1 MINLILCG
9 GSGTR
14 LWPISRTLLPKQFVP
29 LFNEQSLFQ
38 KTVLRNQSFC
48 DQFLIVSNQE
58 QYFLALDQ
66 IQALQKENNTHIQT
80 QFILEPIGRNTAPAI
95 ALACMAADPDAILF
109 ATPSDHLIKNQVA
122 YEAAVAKAKQ
132 LAEQDK
138 LVTFGI
144 QPTYPET
151 GFGYIEAQGED
162 VLSFKEKP
170 EYSVAESYL
179 EQGNFY
185 WNSGMFCFKAKVFLA
200 ELEQHAPEM
209 FKACQ
214 EAYQNTQ
221 QGEFLR
227 IPMADMQAIPADS
240 IDYAVMEKSNHVK
253 VVPSD
258 IDWSDLGS
266 FEALDQELE
275 KDTKGNTQTEKTL
288 LLNAKNNLII
298 EGERTISLIDI
309 EGLMIIDT
317 ADALLIAPKGSGQK
331 VKQIVE
337 KLKAQGSDLPQI
349 HRTAHRPWGTYTIL
363 ESEEKYKIKRIVVK
377 PGKTLSLQKHLH
389 RSEHWVVVSGTATV
403 TVGEKVQLVRPNEST
418 YIPIGEKH
426 RLANDGRL
434 DLVLIEAQVGEYT
447 GEDDII
453 RFEDNYGRQ

>member
-48 DQFLIVSNQE
+48 EQFLIVSNQE

-66 IQALQKENNTHIQT
+66 MQALQKENNTHIQT
-80 QFILEPIGRNTAPAI
+80 QFILEPVGRNTAPAI
-95 ALACMAADPDAILF
+95 ALACMAADPDAIIF
-109 ATPSDHLIKNQVA
+109 ATPSDHLIKDQEA

-151 GFGYIEAQGED
+151 GFGYIEAQDEN

-170 EYSVAESYL
+170 DYSVAESYL
-179 EQGNFY
+179 KQGNFY
-185 WNSGMFCFKAKVFLA
+185 WNSGMFCFKAGVFLA
-200 ELEQHAPEM
+200 ELEQYAPNI

-214 EAYQNTQ
+214 IAYQHTQ

-240 IDYAVMEKSNHVK
+240 IDYAVMEKSSHVK
-253 VVPSD
+253 VVPSN

-275 KDTKGNTQTEKTL
+275 KDADGNTQTEKAL

-309 EGLMIIDT
+309 ENLMVIDT

-337 KLKAQGSDLPQI
+337 QLKTQGSDLPQI

-403 TVGEKVQLVRPNEST
+403 TVGENVQLVRPNEST

-453 RFEDNYGRQ
+453 RFEDNYGR